1 MYNLLQKH
9 PDNVFKK
16 GVLNQLIIAA
26 VLSPMLS
33 QNKVVVIVDS
43 ASNHS
48 VQFNKSQTQSA
59 KKHYLHVHYLQYLTY
74 GAHVYKVF
82 YVIFRAIRRIYATQ
96 YSVVTNCWIPKYT
109 GLLQIIVVQVGVK
122 TECKIY
128 GCQSI

>member
-59 KKHYLHVHYLQYLTY
+59 KKHYLHVHYLQYLSY
-74 GAHVYKVF
+74 GAHVIQGVLRNFPRYTPNLCNS
-82 YVIFRAIRRIYATQ
+82 IF
-96 YSVVTNCWIPKYT
+96 SSHK
-109 GLLQIIVVQVGVK
+109 LLD
-122 TECKIY
+122 TKIY
-128 GCQSI
+128 RVITNYCSPSRRKN